1 MYIDTHTKEKMLA
14 SVCEYLSCNQKKLS
28 KFFDSVYYSQ
38 KSVEEEISDFVNKNI
53 PEYKLDEIQFY
64 HLSRRLLDDNS
75 RIGNNLY
82 DLLTQD
88 TSVLRFLRE
97 HDVEFTMEEGHLVL
111 FHRGKRETFEHVYD
125 GNVSNVKWRMGY
137 FKGHEDYCFNGFA
150 LKDALYE
157 NSYTRSLSSCPEF
170 IEQMALV
177 IGRPDIIRDYRKNSK
192 YYCLEYLVPMDKVIF
207 DGFSYKTQYSKTQ
220 HLLCVVLNRLYEYEH
235 NSGYMYDHDN
245 LILRLEDDDTM
256 EEKYYIK
263 EEEIK

>member
-1 MYIDTHTKEKMLA
+1 MYIDTHTKETMKK
-14 SVCEYLSCNQKKLS
+14 SICENLNFTQNQLDV
-28 KFFDSVYYSQ
+28 FFNKVYYSQ

-53 PEYKLDEIQFY
+53 LDFRLDEIQFY

-82 DLLTQD
+82 DLLIQD
-88 TSVLRFLRE
+88 TCVSRFLRN
-97 HDVEFTMEEGHLVL
+97 HDVEFKMNDGHLIL
-111 FHRGKRETFEHVYD
+111 FHKGILETFERVYD

-137 FKGHEDYCFNGFA
+137 FKGYEDYCFNGFA
-150 LKDALYE
+150 LKDMLHE
-157 NSYTRSLSSCPEF
+157 NSYTMSLHSCPEF

-177 IGRPDIIRDYRKNSK
+177 IGRKDIIKDYEKNSR

-207 DGFSYKTQYSKTQ
+207 DGFSYKTRYSKTQ
-220 HLLCVVLNRLYEYEH
+220 HLLCVVLKRLYEYEF
-235 NSGYMYDHDN
+235 NSAYMYDHDN

-256 EEKYYIK
+256 QEKYFIA